1 MEIIPLGDSALTVR
15 VDDRFKDTPEKTLKE
30 VLNVVQRLEDAHIP
44 GIIELAPAYTTV
56 GVFFDP
62 IRVIN
67 CAVEADSVTEWLT
80 QKICEGLA
88 HGKRK
93 RGGRAVAR
101 VVEVPVCY
109 DPEFAVDLDHVAQ
122 HAQMS
127 PKEVIDLH
135 QATDFHVSCIGFT
148 PGFPYLAG
156 LPEKL
161 ATPRRATPRKEI
173 PAGSVAIGGR
183 QSGIYPLRS
192 PGGWNVIG
200 RTPLR
205 LFDPQTD
212 PPTLLRAGDRLRF
225 QAISRK
231 EFETWTF

>member
-1 MEIIPLGDSALTVR
+1 
-15 VDDRFKDTPEKTLKE
+15 
-30 VLNVVQRLEDAHIP
+30 
-44 GIIELAPAYTTV
+44 
-56 GVFFDP
+56 
-62 IRVIN
+62 VI
-67 CAVEADSVTEWLT
+67 EWLT

-93 RGGRAVAR
+93 AR
-101 VVEVPVCY
+101 QSAQSHPHRVPVCY
-109 DPEFAVDLDHVAQ
+109 DPEFALDLDHVAQ

-127 PKEVIDLH
+127 PKEVVNLH
-135 QATDFHVSCIGFT
+135 QVTDFHVSCIGFT
-148 PGFPYLAG
+148 PGFPFLAG

-200 RTPLR
+200 RTPLP
-205 LFDPQTD
+205 LFDPQTN
-212 PPTLLRAGDRLRF
+212 PPALLRAGDRLRF
-225 QAISRK
+225 QAISRQ
-231 EFETWTF
+231 EFEAWTF